1 MGMFTKYGSYTESAA
16 INDADI
22 IAQEC
27 FEDNMHTAAL
37 RVVAESESNWNQ
49 IMQAMAIQEL
59 AAYEE
64 TGDADYYLTESTN
77 GFFASVKAF
86 FKKLL
91 EKIKG
96 IFVKFVSIIDSW
108 AKSDKD
114 FVNKYKK
121 KVLSANTKD
130 FEYSGYVFTY
140 KADVSY
146 DRAAT
151 KAATNKIGSFS
162 DGKKAEYDALTDKY
176 RGDNLEDELDA
187 VRGKAI
193 SAVST
198 KSVDKCDSSDFSK
211 ELFEA
216 LRNGESSKDTLD
228 NISPIGQL
236 TTIEKTEDIKKK
248 AKKAYDNLQKG
259 INDAIKDIEKA
270 ERDVVKDLPAK
281 EKDENVKSA
290 KSAFVAAAGAVCGF
304 LRNAETIHTTAYG
317 AYLQALKDE
326 NRQAKAICVKLM
338 SYSPKNES
346 TSYYE
351 EGGSL
356 LGNIRMI

>member
-1 MGMFTKYGSYTESAA
+1 MGMFTKYGSYTKSAA

-130 FEYSGYVFTY
+130 FEFNGYVFTY
-140 KADVSY
+140 K
-146 DRAAT
+146 RE
-151 KAATNKIGSFS
+151 NP
-162 DGKKAEYDALTDKY
+162 GK
-176 RGDNLEDELDA
+176 GDNYFVDVYKFVYDFDE
-187 VRGKAI
+187 
-193 SAVST
+193 
-198 KSVDKCDSSDFSK
+198 SDIHMQETETDGYK
-211 ELFEA
+211 LA
-216 LRNGESSKDTLD
+216 
-228 NISPIGQL
+228 
-236 TTIEKTEDIKKK
+236 TIDEIKKY
-248 AKKAYDNLQKG
+248 ADEGIFLHYDS
-259 INDAIKDIEKA
+259 IKQ
-270 ERDVVKDLPAK
+270 V
-281 EKDENVKSA
+281 
-290 KSAFVAAAGAVCGF
+290 FV
-304 LRNAETIHTTAYG
+304 
-317 AYLQALKDE
+317 
-326 NRQAKAICVKLM
+326 
-338 SYSPKNES
+338 
-346 TSYYE
+346 
-351 EGGSL
+351 
-356 LGNIRMI
+356 